1 MIDCQPVNVCTWM
14 DVNVNPGFINPWAV
28 ELGETQTVMILKMIP
43 LNYRKQPRASEIQG
57 RHHMFQPFP

>member
-28 ELGETQTVMILKMIP
+28 ELGGTQTVILKMIP
-43 LNYRKQPRASEIQG
+43 SGNLT
-57 RHHMFQPFP
+57 